1 MKQIT
6 TFLMLLMGL
15 TLTAF
20 GQGRIPRDARAEA
33 EIIRLEKAGWEAWKN
48 KNAAWYVGNT
58 IDEMIGINSGGI
70 SNKAQI
76 IRDLGSCEV
85 KSYAIDNFKFVML
98 TRDAIT
104 MTYTAT
110 QDAVCGG
117 QKIPPRVRSTVN
129 YVRRGGRW
137 LEAMYMETPMSG
149 ETTSVQKEK
158 VERFSLRPAV
168 EKEYGYLHAM
178 RIGDDLKISG
188 AVSMDDKGALVA
200 PGNLEQQMKNCYAD
214 LEKILRHFGYTFD
227 DVTVENVFTT
237 DMAGFIKVSGYRNSI
252 YKNGFPTGTWL
263 EVKGLALPGQLIEI
277 DMEAHKARGF
287 SETH

>member
-1 MKQIT
+1 MKINVSI
-6 TFLMLLMGL
+6 LIIAIGL
-15 TLTAF
+15 SSAAF
-20 GQGRIPRDARAEA
+20 GQTKIPRDARAEA

-48 KNAAWYVGNT
+48 KNAAWFQANT

-70 SNKAQI
+70 SNKTQNI
-76 IRDLGSCEV
+76 KDLGSCEV
-85 KSYAIDNFKFVML
+85 RSFAIDNFRFVML

-110 QDAVCGG
+110 QDAICGG
-117 QKIPPRVRSTVN
+117 QKLSPRVRSTVN

-137 LEAMYMETPMSG
+137 LEAVYMETPMAT
-149 ETTSVQKEK
+149 ETAETQKETI
-158 VERFSLRPAV
+158 ERFSLRPAV

-188 AVSMDDKGALVA
+188 AVSMDDKGVLVA

-214 LEKILRHFGYTFD
+214 LQKILKHFGYTFD

-237 DMAGFIKVSGYRNSI
+237 DMAGFINVSSYRNSI

-277 DMEAHKARGF
+277 DMEAHKVK
-287 SETH
+287 